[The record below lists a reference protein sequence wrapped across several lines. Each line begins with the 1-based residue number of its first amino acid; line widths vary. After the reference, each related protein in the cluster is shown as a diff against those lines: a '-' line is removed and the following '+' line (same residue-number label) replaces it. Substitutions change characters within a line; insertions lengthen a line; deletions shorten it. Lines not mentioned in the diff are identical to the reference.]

1 MVYDTYNY
9 SIHGVYKPT
18 YNWGGSQC
26 MSSCLLNAPSHC
38 DNQRFTDNH
47 WTMFF
52 LLIPSISPS
61 FAPHWTYKT
70 GLGDYDFLSF
80 CSKKEMCSKYLK
92 VLGFQSIFQL
102 TIPQY
107 STATNSGCLFLPSVE
122 HGAATRCW
130 TVAPHRRDS
139 QRYLPAIVRWL
150 AQYVAKWVWRCIV
163 KYVIFHDYI
172 YILYILKGSE

>member
-1 MVYDTYNY
+1 MIPITIVFMGFINQLITEGAHNVCHPVCWMLPVIVITND
-9 SIHGVYKPT
+9 SPT
-18 YNWGGSQC
+18 TIGPC
-26 MSSCLLNAPSHC
+26 FSCWFPAYLRASHL
-38 DNQRFTDNH
+38 TEL
-47 WTMFF
+47 T
-52 LLIPSISPS
+52 
-61 FAPHWTYKT
+61 KT

-172 YILYILKGSE
+172 CIYYIY